1 MNVSLSWK
9 FFWLL
14 QLSSQLMDCASSKV
28 TTHNNE
34 TYATKQTAP
43 GFSVTWQFDPGPS
56 TQPVHAFPNIMVDDV
71 LPLQLDKMTEVNL
84 DLHWTYG
91 LGNTVAS
98 STVESTLTADNLQT
112 NVAIDM
118 FFDSD
123 QNNAGNSTLAK
134 YEVMVWFADFGSSA
148 QPIGLAAGAV
158 TTKTVN
164 GTTLSVDIP
173 SVRSPSIQ
181 VQY

>member
-1 MNVSLSWK
+1 
-9 FFWLL
+9 
-14 QLSSQLMDCASSKV
+14 MDCASSKV